1 MLVKRAATDAVRA
14 CQVCVEVW
22 AHAKGVYFPVW
33 EYWFGYITYEED
45 SLKLFFWEGKK
56 AAFDCSFFVQTCNKL
71 LEYFSYLDTIKAI
84 LLKREKVK

>member
-33 EYWFGYITYEED
+33 EYWFGYMPYEED
-45 SLKLFFWEGKK
+45 SLSYFYQRMKITKEQKVGLF
-56 AAFDCSFFVQTCNKL
+56 N
-71 LEYFSYLDTIKAI
+71 
-84 LLKREKVK
+84 